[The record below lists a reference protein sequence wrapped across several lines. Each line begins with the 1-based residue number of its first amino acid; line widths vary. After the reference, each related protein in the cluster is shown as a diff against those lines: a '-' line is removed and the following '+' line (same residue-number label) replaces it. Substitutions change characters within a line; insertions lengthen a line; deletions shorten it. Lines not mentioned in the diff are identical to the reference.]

1 MGPVLRAPRL
11 DLLDQVTA
19 TVDRAGEAGRIVD
32 AGTLAIEAVRR
43 WPRVAVVGIDVP
55 GSMLSTASTAAS
67 GLAPE
72 ESARLTWIQA
82 SADRLPFEDASM
94 DGVVSAFVFQFLPD
108 QPAALREFGR
118 VLRPG
123 GMLAWVT
130 WRAGSPGPFAPDDVS
145 LSSSTRRASTGWTRR
160 RVIGGSPPRR
170 VQPHNRHAAQV
181 SDRCQARRRP

>member
-1 MGPVLRAPRL
+1 
-11 DLLDQVTA
+11 
-19 TVDRAGEAGRIVD
+19 
-32 AGTLAIEAVRR
+32 
-43 WPRVAVVGIDVP
+43 
-55 GSMLSTASTAAS
+55 
-67 GLAPE
+67 
-72 ESARLTWIQA
+72 
-82 SADRLPFEDASM
+82 M